1 MVVRRKPKTI
11 EEFIGAGGLPPQ
23 SGSKPAEEINEKEI
37 QSLKLRVPV
46 ELLKQVDLAVTRRRP
61 SPSRHQWILEALY
74 EKLERE
80 SANK

>member
-11 EEFIGAGGLPPQ
+11 EEFIGAGGLPSQ
-23 SGSKPAEEINEKEI
+23 SEPKSVEEINEKEI
-37 QSLKLRVPV
+37 QSLKLRIPV
-46 ELLKQVDLAVTRRRP
+46 ELLKQVDLAVRKRRP

>member
-11 EEFIGAGGLPPQ
+11 EEFIEAGGAP
-23 SGSKPAEEINEKEI
+23 SEAKSKPIEEINEKEI

-46 ELLKQVDLAVTRRRP
+46 ELLKQIDLSVKNRRP
-61 SPSRHQWILEALY
+61 APSRHQWILEALY

-80 SANK
+80 SANR